1 MNRASV
7 TALLL
12 LSALLCGGCGGA
24 RLSAA
29 AFHAKGD
36 RICRQIQRK
45 TESINGPTT
54 RSFNKGLRAVDA
66 GIIRL
71 RKLRPPAS
79 DATAYAQFVDRLSRT
94 FARVRE
100 DEPRLLA
107 LQREFRAALPKRLS
121 IYRGPLRRSRR
132 YQALLRRE
140 SKLMQPL
147 LVDAREAARDARAL
161 GLNECANGLG

>member
-1 MNRASV
+1 MNRASL

-29 AFHAKGD
+29 TFHAKGN

-45 TESINGPTT
+45 TESINDPTT
-54 RSFNKGLRAVDA
+54 RSFNTGLRAVDA
-66 GIIRL
+66 GITQL
-71 RKLRPPAS
+71 RELRPPAS
-79 DATAYAQFVDRLSRT
+79 DATAYAQFLDRLSRT

-107 LQREFRAALPKRLS
+107 LERELSAALPQRVS
-121 IYRGPLRRSRR
+121 TYGSGPLRRSRR
-132 YQALLRRE
+132 
-140 SKLMQPL
+140 
-147 LVDAREAARDARAL
+147 
-161 GLNECANGLG
+161 

>member
-121 IYRGPLRRSRR
+121 IMGVPFGG
-132 YQALLRRE
+132 
-140 SKLMQPL
+140 
-147 LVDAREAARDARAL
+147 AAATKHCCDARASSCSRCSSTRERQR
-161 GLNECANGLG
+161 GMRGHSA